1 MPPNR
6 SLYRAKGKHPRFGWH
21 ACLVAVFTMSAGILI
36 CAGTASAAEA
46 VAIQPPLKRFP
57 IAQIFTFLFLMLG
70 PIKVIGPF
78 AKITRGAD
86 AALTNQIA
94 LRAILFSSLALLLA
108 TFFGEKFL
116 DNFNIPLP
124 VLVLSAG
131 IILFLVALLN
141 ILQQFMPP
149 AAHSEEPAGQV
160 HTPAL
165 SMALTPLAFPTI
177 VTPYGIAALVVFLAL
192 SPDLK
197 SRMTVGA
204 ILLAIM
210 LLNLIV
216 MLMTRHILPVLNV
229 LLPILG
235 AILGVVQVALGLQII
250 ISSLRMMGAF

>member
-1 MPPNR
+1 MRPER
-6 SLYRAKGKHPRFGWH
+6 LFHGTVEHPSSGRHDAAFTFM
-21 ACLVAVFTMSAGILI
+21 VAVGLLIGASA
-36 CAGTASAAEA
+36 ASAAEA
-46 VAIQPPLKRFP
+46 VAIQTPLKRFP
-57 IAQIFTFLFLMLG
+57 VAQIFTFLFLMLG
-70 PIKVIGPF
+70 PIKIIGPF
-78 AKITRGAD
+78 ARITKGAD
-86 AALTNQIA
+86 AALTNRIA
-94 LRAILFSSLALLLA
+94 VRAIVFSSLALLIA
-108 TFFGEKFL
+108 AFFGERFL

-131 IILFLVALLN
+131 IILFLVALMN

-149 AAHSEEPAGQV
+149 AAHNEEPAGQI
-160 HTPAL
+160 HAPAL

-192 SPDLK
+192 SPDLQ

-204 ILLAIM
+204 ILLGIM

-235 AILGVVQVALGLQII
+235 AVLGVVQVALGLQII
-250 ISSLRMMGAF
+250 ITSLRMMGAF

>member
-1 MPPNR
+1 MVLKRLFNDDADCWSPECR
-6 SLYRAKGKHPRFGWH
+6 VA
-21 ACLVAVFTMSAGILI
+21 ACAFIVAAGCLI
-36 CAGTASAAEA
+36 GSSTASAAEA
-46 VAIQPPLKRFP
+46 VALQTPLKRFP
-57 IAQIFTFLFLMLG
+57 VAQIFTFLFLMLG
-70 PIKVIGPF
+70 PIKIIGPF

-86 AALTNQIA
+86 PALTNRIA

-108 TFFGEKFL
+108 AMFGERVL

-131 IILFLVALLN
+131 IILFLVALMN

-160 HTPAL
+160 HAPAPGV
-165 SMALTPLAFPTI
+165 ALMPLAFPTI

-197 SRMTVGA
+197 SRLTVGA

-235 AILGVVQVALGLQII
+235 AVLGVVQVALGLQII
-250 ISSLRMMGAF
+250 INSLRMLGAF

>member
-1 MPPNR
+1 MVSKRLFHNDTN
-6 SLYRAKGKHPRFGWH
+6 HPSAGRL
-21 ACLVAVFTMSAGILI
+21 LVASAGMVAAFCL
-36 CAGTASAAEA
+36 AGASTASATE
-46 VAIQPPLKRFP
+46 VVVIQTPLKRFP

-70 PIKVIGPF
+70 PIKIIGPF
-78 AKITRGAD
+78 AKITKDAD
-86 AALTNQIA
+86 AALANRIA

-108 TFFGEKFL
+108 AFFGERLL

-131 IILFLVALLN
+131 IILFLVALMN

-149 AAHSEEPAGQV
+149 SAHSEEPAGQV
-160 HTPAL
+160 HTPSL

-177 VTPYGIAALVVFLAL
+177 VTPYGIAALVVFLTL

-197 SRMTVGA
+197 SRLTVGA

-235 AILGVVQVALGLQII
+235 AVLGVVQVALGLQII
-250 ISSLRMMGAF
+250 ISSLRMLGAF

>member
-1 MPPNR
+1 M
-6 SLYRAKGKHPRFGWH
+6 
-21 ACLVAVFTMSAGILI
+21 
-36 CAGTASAAEA
+36 
-46 VAIQPPLKRFP
+46 
-57 IAQIFTFLFLMLG
+57 AQIFTFLFLMLG
-70 PIKVIGPF
+70 PIKIIGPF

-86 AALTNQIA
+86 PALTNRIA

-108 TFFGEKFL
+108 AMFGERVL

-131 IILFLVALLN
+131 IILFLVALMN

-160 HTPAL
+160 HAPAPGV
-165 SMALTPLAFPTI
+165 ALMPLAFPTI

-197 SRMTVGA
+197 SRLTVGA

-235 AILGVVQVALGLQII
+235 AVLGVVQVALGLQII
-250 ISSLRMMGAF
+250 INSLRMLGAF